1 MKINVAHMR
10 ERSDSGGWIDF
21 VVFDATATSRGN
33 SVNDALLQQLT
44 STARIAGLKVDQS
57 TLAYRQGG
65 RTQFFGSKNLVNY

>member
-10 ERSDSGGWIDF
+10 ERSDAGGWIDF
-21 VVFDATATSRGN
+21 VVFDATATSGGN